1 MKIDMFGLIFICFG
15 LFILLMTPCV
25 IRHAE
30 DSYYAIGWKVNMKIF
45 KLFWLVAS
53 IAFIIFGALQI
64 VGLIKMK

>member
-1 MKIDMFGLIFICFG
+1 
-15 LFILLMTPCV
+15 MTPRV